1 MLSTKLL
8 NKKTNKKLK
17 SVTIIHSATTETVR
31 LPEDNNGVIVHTA
44 VRTKVPLKQKVRGER
59 KKKTTTTTS
68 GAASGDQS
76 AGLLR
81 GSASGKVGKAQPPS
95 SGQTLPFLIGSA
107 RLGCDALFGCGEVM
121 LVVGIT
127 AQEFL
132 REIRKIVSR
141 IVPGGGWGP
150 PRRLSRHPAL
160 RFARANW
167 PSPTWLRILVNRQV
181 TMIDQ
186 ACADGQIAGAPQSPL
201 SAALYAILHSSTF
214 RLNGRAIHDSQPASS
229 IWPGRDGCHEVCGQ
243 SPGLGQDRSQK

>member
-1 MLSTKLL
+1 MP
-8 NKKTNKKLK
+8 
-17 SVTIIHSATTETVR
+17 ATSRTRWSPAGSFRSLRMTAPAGIRVSGVSSGPSRMTVPALR
-31 LPEDNNGVIVHTA
+31 
-44 VRTKVPLKQKVRGER
+44 
-59 KKKTTTTTS
+59 S
-68 GAASGDQS
+68 GSQI
-76 AGLLR
+76 AGLHD
-81 GSASGKVGKAQPPS
+81 GSWLGSQGKAQAPS
-95 SGQTLPFLIGSA
+95 SGQTLPFLIGAA
-107 RLGCDALFGCGEVM
+107 RLGCDAPFGCGEVM

-181 TMIDQ
+181 TIIDQ
-186 ACADGQIAGAPQSPL
+186 ACADGQITGAPQSPL
-201 SAALYAILHSSTF
+201 LAALYAILHSSTF

-243 SPGLGQDRSQK
+243 SPGLGQDRSQR